1 MAKLFFI
8 VLLTLTIVV
17 AEISAPSHAHAQ
29 NSAAK
34 TPQATVDQAAEDKSE
49 REDYKSPPSPEL
61 LETQNQ
67 SRSAQ
72 KLSEQQKEVRSQEG
86 LQRSSALAAPQAKQ
100 GIANQD
106 TQKQDIQ
113 EMPASKR
120 APREIAF

>member
-8 VLLTLTIVV
+8 VLLTLTIVI
-17 AEISAPSHAHAQ
+17 AEISAPSHAQAQ
-29 NSAAK
+29 SSTAS
-34 TPQATVDQAAEDKSE
+34 TPQAEIDKSE

-61 LETQNQ
+61 LDTQNQ

-72 KLSEQQKEVRSQEG
+72 KLSVQQSEVSSQEG
-86 LQRSSALAAPQAKQ
+86 LQRSSALSAPQAKQ
-100 GIANQD
+100 GLSNQD